1 MVILFDLFGHSNT
14 WQCHRETYMFSQHNT
29 CPIIMNIG
37 LGIKFII
44 EIGFT
49 CKLLVLGGT
58 LDFDFF
64 QLTLLDV
71 ML

>member
-1 MVILFDLFGHSNT
+1 
-14 WQCHRETYMFSQHNT
+14 MFSQHNT
-29 CPIIMNIG
+29 CPILMNIG

-64 QLTLLDV
+64 NSPCWMSCFDSQAEK
-71 ML
+71 

>member
-1 MVILFDLFGHSNT
+1 
-14 WQCHRETYMFSQHNT
+14 MFSQHNT
-29 CPIIMNIG
+29 CPILMNIG

-49 CKLLVLGGT
+49 CKLLLLGGT

>member
-1 MVILFDLFGHSNT
+1 MFSFAFSYCN
-14 WQCHRETYMFSQHNT
+14 HRETYMFSQHNT
-29 CPIIMNIG
+29 CPILMNIG